1 MANVRVEWVLPT
13 TKFPSGKPLPID
25 QIRSFEV
32 AISADQGSSWVV
44 TDEFG
49 VDVGA
54 TQFTDL
60 EPGVWS
66 FRGVTIDKAGRRG
79 VEAFGQVE
87 IVAPDES
94 GPDAAVLT
102 VTLLP

>member
-13 TKFPSGKPLPID
+13 TKFPSGKPLPLD
-25 QIRSFEV
+25 QIRGFEV
-32 AISADQGSSWVV
+32 AISADQGVNWAV
-44 TDEFG
+44 TDEFP

-60 EPGVWS
+60 EPGIWA

-87 IVAPDES
+87 VAPDES
-94 GPDAAVLT
+94 APAAAQLT